1 VNVLDLTIDQF
12 QRLYSIESN
21 SLLSLPEKRIGA
33 CAVVLSATTDQ
44 VKALPLKTIADTYK
58 AIQSGLAKM
67 PELKMKQTATVNGK
81 RYKFTFRTDK
91 LKTGQ
96 FIDMTFFD
104 FKDENLTVQN
114 LHKVMATLSREM
126 TWYGTQKLYDATT
139 HAQRAEAFRLHGKIA
154 DVWGVASFFLLA
166 SESLYKISQSYLQ
179 RIATKATMDKA

>member
-1 VNVLDLTIDQF
+1 MNVLDLTIDQF

-33 CAVVLSATTDQ
+33 CAIVLGKTTEEI
-44 VKALPLKTIADTYK
+44 KALPHKTTSDTYK
-58 AIQSGLAKM
+58 AIQHGLAKM
-67 PELKMKQTATVNGK
+67 PELKMKHTATINGK

-126 TWYGTQKLYDATT
+126 TWYGTQKPYDATT
-139 HAQRAEAFRLHGKIA
+139 HAERAEAFRLHGKIA